1 MKPMVLYLFIL
12 ILSLSACED
21 PVVPVMDPD
30 CNPNPCAEDACE
42 PELCNSDTTTVDEEP
57 SDSVLYNMNVLWK
70 SDLPSYGYLHNY
82 IVTDQFILTNL
93 SEADGYQI
101 SCLSKET
108 GELLWTFSDPIVDR
122 FSDLHFHQPTQTVIA
137 QRWGTVVALDGATGD
152 ILSKNQVGSFSRT
165 GTLGK
170 LLGDYYYVPVKSADK
185 TEGGAIRS
193 HVSNL
198 QTWNWV
204 YKMHIDSMD
213 GIEPDTDSFNHW
225 FDPETG
231 DEILVLQHR
240 MAFPTRRIDLLAYN
254 LTADSILWWHKD
266 IDPAGNSNIQQI
278 DIFEGKA
285 VFFGSSSLHCVDIST
300 GNILWN
306 KIHPAPPETPS
317 KSFMFSTA
325 ELFDNN
331 KLWIAYGDYY
341 SSSIND
347 YSNNIMIL
355 DFQSGQLLFEIED
368 AQSSILY
375 ATKNS
380 VFTNSD
386 ILIIDG
392 SSGQAIL
399 TEEVHPNLNVA
410 QISIDENTKTLF
422 SIITVNGKQEAYIYA
437 LEIPEGWL

>member
-1 MKPMVLYLFIL
+1 MKSYFIL
-12 ILSLSACED
+12 FFILTLAVACED

-57 SDSVLYNMNVLWK
+57 SVSVIYNMKVLWK
-70 SDLPSYGYLHNY
+70 SDLPSYGYWHNY

-170 LLGDYYYVPVKSADK
+170 LLGDYYYVPVKSLDK

-198 QTWNWV
+198 QTWNWI

-213 GIEPDTDSFNHW
+213 GIEPDADSFNHW
-225 FDPETG
+225 YHPETG

-266 IDPAGNSNIQQI
+266 VDPNGNSNIQQTN
-278 DIFEGKA
+278 IFDDKV
-285 VFFGSSSLHCVDIST
+285 VFFSARLVHCVDLPS
-300 GNILWN
+300 GEILWQ
-306 KIHPAPPETPS
+306 S
-317 KSFMFSTA
+317 KLNENENRNFILASA
-325 ELFDNN
+325 EQVGENTVV
-331 KLWIAYGDYY
+331 IANE
-341 SSSIND
+341 SSSSQPPFGALYLSFVDFSNGRVINELIGERPVHIIAF
-347 YSNNIMIL
+347 NH
-355 DFQSGQLLFEIED
+355 LLFMSGKKRCYDLGSNKFLWDTNIEEIYHGLGHTLVD
-368 AQSSILY
+368 FDRKVYY
-375 ATKNS
+375 AAFPGPN
-380 VFTNSD
+380 
-386 ILIIDG
+386 
-392 SSGQAIL
+392 QAYFG
-399 TEEVHPNLNVA
+399 A
-410 QISIDENTKTLF
+410 W
-422 SIITVNGKQEAYIYA
+422 
-437 LEIPEGWL
+437 EIPDEWFD